1 MLEELKPGRAGVE
14 EEAPLGEGLQG
25 VVARDRGVPVEDEGS
40 SFPECITL
48 LPLGQP
54 QVALWTDFQEVVW
67 PVHCLKRYQ
76 GGV

>member
-1 MLEELKPGRAGVE
+1 MLEELESGGAGVE

-25 VVARDRGVPVEDEGS
+25 VVAGHRGVPVEDERS
-40 SFPECITL
+40 SVPECITL

-54 QVALWTDFQEVVW
+54 QVALWTGFQEVVR
-67 PVHCLKRYQ
+67 PVHCLERHQ